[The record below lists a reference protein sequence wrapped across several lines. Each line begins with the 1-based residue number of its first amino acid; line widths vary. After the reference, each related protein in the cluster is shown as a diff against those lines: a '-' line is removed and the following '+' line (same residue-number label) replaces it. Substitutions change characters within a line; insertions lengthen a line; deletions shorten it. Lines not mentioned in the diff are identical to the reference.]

1 MARRSDNDLPQTQ
14 TDYLPFNGGLDEVTS
29 TWEVKPGRLRQAVN
43 YEIAINGGYQDIL
56 GYERYDGRALPSES
70 VYTILPAELTGS
82 WQVGDIIHGD
92 GYVYQ
97 RFSFES
103 GLEGWG
109 AANDSTLTWISP
121 GLIEYEVQGPS
132 ANPYISLALASSARF
147 IGCNVTRI
155 RMKVR
160 RVAGAGDL
168 DYRCYYQTP
177 NHSRD
182 FAYHKQAATPA
193 DPSEWHVIEWD
204 MSNLTAGG
212 TDWIDS
218 EIWRITPDLSQG
230 LSSAGDKWEIQ
241 WIEFGMPGSGASAR
255 IAGYQDGNLILAD
268 QTGNFDLDETLWI
281 GETPV
286 GKVAGTGIAGDRPLT
301 LECMFRRDPGVE
313 GHPQSL
319 VSVNAFRVAD
329 SDTYRGVDIYGVR
342 QSGHLRLQLNI
353 STTFSKTI
361 RGEVDPDGAGYVNLW
376 DGNWHRISVTYDG
389 SMSVSGVKIYIDGVL
404 QTLNPAR
411 NIETLDARLVTD
423 EASPL
428 RIGARTTTGGEIM
441 QPALAEVADVRLWTV
456 ERTEQQIQ
464 ACGLYRLVGIEQ
476 GLAGYWPLDEGSG
489 GAVADKTGNQ
499 NGSFIGTPTWVT
511 DSVFPFSGVAF
522 SGESA
527 INVPRYY
534 GAPEIAAPTA
544 AQSAAYQAIASN
556 FARAG
561 IDKVPGSGRVLGV
574 YQLGSTVYAFRNN
587 EAGDAAEMWASS
599 PTGWQQV
606 DLGLEIEFAG
616 GTNAYEIKQGD
627 VITGATSGATAT
639 VERVIVSEGDW
650 TTNDAAGRLI
660 LSGQVGTF
668 QAEDLNV
675 DLNTSVATIAGD
687 SSAITLLPDGR
698 YEFWEGKFGRRGL
711 CIYGA
716 DGANPGFEFDGR
728 VFVPIYTGMVPDAPT
743 HVCVHQNHLFFSFG
757 PSVQH
762 SAIGDPY
769 LWSPL
774 LGAAELSVQDDVTG
788 FQPEPGSQGGAAL
801 GIYSRNLIHILYGSS
816 SDEWTLVPYR
826 DKLGAYPYS
835 IQQLSQTIFLDD
847 RGITSLMTSQ
857 AYGNF
862 EHSTLTQAIHPTINQ
877 KRSSI
882 TASCIVRD
890 KNQARFFFNDGSGL
904 YMTFSGQKLLGIIPV
919 QFPDP
924 VRCMFSIEGPDG
936 REQIMFGSDD
946 GYVYKMESGYSFD
959 GDAIPAHLMLHYHH
973 SKDPR
978 RNKRYTGVEL
988 EASGTGYAEFSFT
1001 YELGYAGTD
1010 ISQPLPRV
1018 IDLNLMAAFW
1028 DSFIWDAAV
1037 WDGHTLSPT
1046 WIPIDGEAHNISLI
1060 IRKESDA
1067 FAPIRF
1073 SGALLEY
1080 RWRRKLR

>member
-103 GLEGWG
+103 GLEEWIGS
-109 AANDSTLTWISP
+109 NDSTLTWVSP

-160 RVAGAGDL
+160 RTAGIGGL
-168 DYRCYYQTP
+168 DYRCYYQTEG
-177 NHSRD
+177 HGRD
-182 FAYHKQAATPA
+182 FAYHKQAATPG
-193 DPSEWHVIEWD
+193 DPSEWHIIEWD
-204 MSNLTAGG
+204 MSNLTSGG

-218 EIWRITPDLSQG
+218 QIWRVTMDLSEG
-230 LSSAGDKWEIQ
+230 ANASGDKWEIQ

-281 GETPV
+281 DETPV
-286 GKVAGTGIAGDRPLT
+286 GVVAGQGLRGDRPFT
-301 LECMFRRDPGVE
+301 IECVIEGINPPFGPIVTINYDRGDPNTGRPARGIGLNLANTNRFSAHVIHEFPDNALQATTEHNSYDGQRR
-313 GHPQSL
+313 H
-319 VSVNAFRVAD
+319 VA
-329 SDTYRGVDIYGVR
+329 
-342 QSGHLRLQLNI
+342 L
-353 STTFSKTI
+353 
-361 RGEVDPDGAGYVNLW
+361 
-376 DGNWHRISVTYDG
+376 TYDG
-389 SMSVSGVKIYIDGVL
+389 SKTAAGLKIYIDGVL
-404 QTLNPAR
+404 MPRDTSQDIQTLVA
-411 NIETLDARLVTD
+411 D
-423 EASPL
+423 EITAPVPPTTL
-428 RIGARTTTGGEIM
+428 RIGGRPLNHEGANPQFLLGKI
-441 QPALAEVADVRLWTV
+441 ADVRVWKS
-456 ERTEQQIQ
+456 ERTAQQIN
-464 ACGLYRLVGIEQ
+464 ACRGVRLSGKEEH
-476 GLAGYWPLDEGSG
+476 LMGYWPLDEGSG
-489 GAVADKTGNQ
+489 GVVADKTGTAPAGQ
-499 NGSFIGTPTWVT
+499 FVGEPQWVT
-511 DSVFPFSGVAF
+511 ESGFPTTMLSLDGASAVDVAH
-522 SGESA
+522 
-527 INVPRYY
+527 YY

-544 AQSAAYQAIASN
+544 AQSAAYQAIAAN
-556 FARAG
+556 LARAG

-574 YQLGSTVYAFRNN
+574 YQLGNTVYAFRNN

-668 QAEDLNV
+668 QAEDLNI
-675 DLNTSVATIAGD
+675 DSNTSVATIAGD

-1010 ISQPLPRV
+1010 IAQPLPRV